1 MLNNVPEGVSGSRAG
16 RRAKLAGAS
25 LYLVTDA
32 RRHIDPDFGELARFA
47 DAALSAGVDIIQLR
61 DKGSAGE
68 RSLGAM
74 EAAEELA
81 ALAVLREV
89 ADRHGKL
96 LAVNDRADIAVAA
109 GADVLHTGQKDLPVA
124 VARRLI
130 GPDMLLGKSCNN
142 AGQVDAA
149 AVDPDLDYFCT
160 GPVWATP
167 TKPGRPAAGLD
178 LVRHAAGVVR
188 DDVDAHPFFAIGSID
203 PSNAGEVAAAGAS
216 KLVVVRALTGA
227 ADDEALRANAA
238 ALRAAVGGEAVAGEP
253 VGGQDVAGED
263 AR

>member
-1 MLNNVPEGVSGSRAG
+1 MLNNVPGGVSGARAR
-16 RRAKLAGAS
+16 RRAALADSA

-32 RRHIDPDFGELARFA
+32 RRHIDPGFGELARFA
-47 DAALSAGVDIIQLR
+47 DAALAAGVGIIQLR

-68 RSLGAM
+68 RELGAM

-81 ALAVLREV
+81 ALAVLREA

-96 LAVNDRADIAVAA
+96 LAVNDRADIAIAA
-109 GADVLHTGQKDLPVA
+109 RADVLHTGQKDLPVA
-124 VARRLI
+124 VARALI
-130 GPDMLLGKSCNN
+130 GPDMLLGKSCNTPE
-142 AGQVDAA
+142 QVDAA
-149 AVDPDLDYFCT
+149 SADPDLDYFCT

-178 LVRHAAGVVR
+178 LVRHAAGVLR
-188 DDVDAHPFFAIGSID
+188 DDAGAHPFFAIGGID
-203 PSNAGEVAAAGAS
+203 PGNAAEVAAAGAS

-227 ADDEALRANAA
+227 ADDAELRGNAA
-238 ALRAAVGGEAVAGEP
+238 ALRAAVG
-253 VGGQDVAGED
+253 